1 MPSLDL
7 AELLRSL
14 PPADN
19 APGALD
25 AMLEANRRLR
35 QSPWPP
41 PFHRTKHSIR
51 LGDARKLDWL
61 ESGSVDLVVTSP
73 PYWTLKE
80 YEHSPGQ
87 MGDVEDYEAF
97 LDQLDSVWSHCAR
110 ALVPGGRICCV
121 VGDVCLP
128 RKKAGRHLVM
138 PLHQHDP

>member
-25 AMLEANRRLR
+25 AMLEANR
-35 QSPWPP
+35 
-41 PFHRTKHSIR
+41 TKHSIR
-51 LGDARKLDWL
+51 IGDARKLDWL